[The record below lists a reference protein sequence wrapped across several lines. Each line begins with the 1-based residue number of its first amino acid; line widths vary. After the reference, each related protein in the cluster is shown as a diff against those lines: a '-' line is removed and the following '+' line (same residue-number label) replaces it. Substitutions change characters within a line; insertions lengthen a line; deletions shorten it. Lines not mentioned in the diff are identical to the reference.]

1 MKKNQIWP
9 IDIIVFAINC
19 TAAVKNHYL
28 VTKPT
33 ATPMC
38 KQKTAPITMQFA
50 HLVIFCPY
58 TMTNITLQ
66 KHYIRSCTRILISSM
81 VVNHQY

>member
-9 IDIIVFAINC
+9 IGIIIFAINC

-28 VTKPT
+28 VTKPRQQPG
-33 ATPMC
+33 A
-38 KQKTAPITMQFA
+38 KQKTAPTTLQFA
-50 HLVIFCPY
+50 HLVLFFPD

-66 KHYIRSCTRILISSM
+66 NAAVL
-81 VVNHQY
+81 NFN

>member
-9 IDIIVFAINC
+9 IGIIVFAINC

-33 ATPMC
+33 STPRC
-38 KQKTAPITMQFA
+38 KTKNSTTHTAICTLCFVFTWHDDQ
-50 HLVIFCPY
+50 HNVI
-58 TMTNITLQ
+58 
-66 KHYIRSCTRILISSM
+66 K
-81 VVNHQY
+81 V